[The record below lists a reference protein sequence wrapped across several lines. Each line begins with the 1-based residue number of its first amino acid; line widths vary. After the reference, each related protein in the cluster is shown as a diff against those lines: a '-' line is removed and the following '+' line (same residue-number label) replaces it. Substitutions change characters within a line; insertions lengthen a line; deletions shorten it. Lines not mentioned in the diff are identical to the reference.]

1 MATVIGGTR
10 YWNGVERS
18 YIPGDQL
25 YIHPSVQLHSEEAD
39 HVDPITFEVIRH
51 ALQNINLEHGK
62 TIEKLAVSPITLE
75 TRDFQTVI
83 LTEDADFVFFGP
95 HLQYMSGM
103 MDLMVKWTLENR
115 SEDPGI
121 FEGDMFLQ
129 NDPWVGTAHQP
140 DVGLLCPVF
149 VEGKIFCWVANAMHQ
164 ADVGGTTPGSFCPD
178 ATDVFHDPPC
188 FPPIKIVERGRVV
201 RQVEDLYKRQSRLP
215 VALSL
220 DLRAGVAGNHVGK
233 DRILELVE
241 RYGAAVVKAVMRRII
256 RASEVALVQRLE
268 LIPDGTWRERAYQEV
283 AVTGD
288 RGVYQWMMTLTKR
301 GDQLIFRNE
310 GTDPQKGSANLP
322 FAGWRGAI
330 LGVLNVLMLPEQMG
344 ALGGFTAFL
353 GGVAR
358 HCIFEPTP
366 GTMTCP
372 DFGAA
377 VSPAGIY
384 ATELAIAMANA
395 LVAKMLSCSEGL
407 HDYALTTGPAQW
419 GSTLLAGLDQYGK
432 PAIVTLTDQM
442 IGTRGATPK
451 TDGVAGDGSFWIPE
465 GRGPNVEYYESIWP
479 VLYLYRRE
487 HINSGG
493 AGRTRGGNGGLVGYV
508 PYDGSY
514 LAVAVATAEGVPK
527 TSGIAGGYPGSCNTS
542 RILHN
547 SSVRQTMAEGRVP
560 QSFEELSGLLELCA
574 NKGLP
579 IPVGLSD
586 VVEWNWGSSAGFGD
600 PILRDPTRVVEDVRK
615 GIITEPFAQ
624 AVYGVALT
632 RDGELDPVETKNRRS
647 AIRQERL
654 DRAAKPLVT
663 SSRFYDRGDLRILG
677 DQLVLVTEPNG
688 DKFYGCNQ
696 CHAVLGPATGNVKEL
711 LSRWNAPIAQA
722 GYYYGDPAR
731 FVDVPME
738 FREFYCPECAV
749 LLANEV
755 ARQGDP
761 VLQEF
766 ELD

>member
-1 MATVIGGTR
+1 MATVPDGPH
-10 YWNGVERS
+10 YWNGVEHS
-18 YIPGDQL
+18 YIPGDHL
-25 YIHPSVQLHSEEAD
+25 NIHDSLPLHTEQVD
-39 HVDPITFEVIRH
+39 QVDPITFEVIRH

-103 MDLMVKWTLENR
+103 MDLMVKWTMENR

-121 FEGDMFLQ
+121 FDGDMFLQ

-149 VEGKIFCWVANAMHQ
+149 VEGRLFCWVANAMHQ

-178 ATDVFHDPPC
+178 AADIFHDPPC
-188 FPPIKIVERGRVV
+188 FPPIKIVERGRIV
-201 RQVEDLYKRQSRLP
+201 RQIEDLYKRQSRLP
-215 VALSL
+215 TALSL
-220 DLRAGVAGNHVGK
+220 DLRAGVAGNNVAK
-233 DRILELVE
+233 DRILELVT
-241 RYGAAVVKAVMRRII
+241 RYGAPVVKAAMRRII
-256 RASEVALVQRLE
+256 HASEVALLERLQ
-268 LIPDGTWRERAYQEV
+268 LIPDGTWRERSYQEV

-301 GDQLIFRNE
+301 GDQLIFQNE

-344 ALGGFTAFL
+344 ALGGFTAFI
-353 GGVAR
+353 GAVAR
-358 HCIFEPTP
+358 HCVFEPSP

-395 LVAKMLSCSEGL
+395 VVAKMLSCSETL
-407 HDYALTTGPAQW
+407 HNFALTTGPAQW

-451 TDGVAGDGSFWIPE
+451 TDGVVGDGSFWIPE

-487 HINSGG
+487 QINSGG

-527 TSGIAGGYPGSCNTS
+527 TSGIAGGYPGSCNNA
-542 RILHN
+542 RIMHN
-547 SSVRQTMAEGRVP
+547 SSVRSAMAGGRVP
-560 QSFEELSGLLELCA
+560 QSLEELSGKLELCT

-600 PILRDPTRVVEDVRK
+600 PILRDPQRVLGDLKK
-615 GIITEPFAQ
+615 GIVTSSFA
-624 AVYGVALT
+624 AIVYGVVIGG
-632 RDGELDPVETKNRRS
+632 DGLVDELKTETRRS
-647 AIRQERL
+647 EIRQGRL
-654 DRAAKPLVT
+654 GRAHKPPEQAVRYF
-663 SSRFYDRGDLRILG
+663 SRDAIRILG
-677 DQLVLVTEPNG
+677 DQIALVSEKGG
-688 DKFYGCNQ
+688 DRVYGCNQ
-696 CHAVLGPATGNVKEL
+696 CGLVLGSAPGNVKQYL
-711 LSRWNAPIAQA
+711 ALWRAPISQA
-722 GYYYGDPAR
+722 GFYYEDPAR
-731 FVDVPME
+731 FIDVPME
-738 FREFYCPECAV
+738 FREFYCPKCAT
-749 LLANEV
+749 LLASEV
-755 ARQGDP
+755 ARADDP
-761 VLQEF
+761 LLDEF
-766 ELD
+766 EVY